1 VALSVWTDSQVVN
14 QLNSGAKWANSTIT
28 FAFPTS
34 ASGLYTGSGETSGFR
49 AFTDAQKTNTRL
61 ALATWDD
68 LIAPDMVEVQ
78 PGANGWMTDIEFGFS
93 TSGVSY
99 AHAYFPS
106 VGSVW
111 FNPNYGST
119 SGGNNLVTP
128 TLGAHG
134 FITYVHEIGHALGL
148 EHMGEYNGANTQ
160 GPSSFQDSTVYSV
173 MSYYGPS
180 WGTGAGNGEGLVA
193 WADWVGADGR
203 RYSPQTPMVND
214 VMAIQAMYGV
224 ETTTRTGDTV
234 YGFNSNVTGAMAS
247 IFNFALNRNPI
258 LTIFDSAGTDT
269 LDLSGYATASVIDLA
284 PGAASSANS
293 MTLNIWIARTADIE
307 NATGGAG
314 ADRISGNALANVLI
328 GNGGNDQLFGFG
340 GNDILIGGAG
350 ADFIDGGFGEDTVIL
365 EAVWDALTV
374 VYDSATMTFT
384 ISGTGIGTDTIV
396 AVEYFRDAGNET
408 RTAAELSGAGPAV
421 VRPVASISAVEA
433 AVAEGNGGDEAARAL
448 RFVVTL
454 SAPAES
460 AESLTWSLAAGS
472 TAGASDF
479 LSDVSG
485 VVTFEAG
492 QTEAVV
498 TLWIAGDRVGEA
510 NETVVVTLSGASAGL
525 RIGTGSASATIL
537 NDDVLPIT
545 GTAGK
550 NTLNGTAGDDSI
562 FGLAGNDRLSGLGGN
577 DILDGGTGNDTMT
590 GGTGNDTYIVDA
602 ARDKVVESTN
612 GGIDTVRTSLA
623 NFVLVANVENLE
635 FTGSATTAFRGTG
648 NVLANVIRGGN
659 GNDTLNGMAGHDH
672 LWGGSGRDSFAFTTA
687 LGATNVDV
695 IGDFNAAEDTILLEN
710 SVMRALGK
718 AGALSAGSFVNGTAA
733 LDVSDRIL
741 FDQAT
746 GALFYD
752 ADGTGAIAAVRFA
765 TIDLAGL
772 QGTVTASDFVII

>member
-1 VALSVWTDSQVVN
+1 VWTDSQVVN
-14 QLNSGAKWANSTIT
+14 QLNSGAKWANATIT

-34 ASGLYTGSGETSGFR
+34 ATGLYTGNGEANGFR
-49 AFTDAQKTNTRL
+49 AFTDAQKEGARL

-68 LIAPDMVEVQ
+68 LIAPDMVEVA

-148 EHMGEYNGANTQ
+148 EHMGEYNGADTQ

-247 IFNFALNRNPI
+247 IFNFAVNRNPI
-258 LTIFDSAGTDT
+258 LTIFDSAGIDT
-269 LDLSGYATASVIDLA
+269 LDLSGYTTGSVIDLA
-284 PGAASSANS
+284 PGAASSANA

-314 ADRISGNALANVLI
+314 ADRISGNALVNVLI
-328 GNGGNDQLFGFG
+328 GNGGNDQLFGLG

-350 ADFIDGGFGEDTVIL
+350 ADFIDGGFGEDTVVL
-365 EAVWDALTV
+365 EAVWDALSV
-374 VYDSATMTFT
+374 VYDSTTMTFT

-396 AVEYFRDAGNET
+396 AVEYFRDAANET

-421 VRPVASISAVEA
+421 VRPVASIAAVEA
-433 AVAEGNGGDEAARAL
+433 SVAEGNGGEEAARAL

-460 AESLTWSLAAGS
+460 ALSIAWSLAAGS
-472 TAGASDF
+472 GAGASDF

-485 VVTFEAG
+485 VVTFEPG

-498 TLWIAGDRVGEA
+498 TLWIAGDRVGEG
-510 NETVVVTLSGASAGL
+510 NETVVVALSGAGAGL

-545 GTAGK
+545 GTAGR
-550 NTLNGTAGDDSI
+550 NTLNGTAGDDAI
-562 FGLAGNDRLSGLGGN
+562 FGLAGNDTLSGLSGN
-577 DILDGGTGNDTMT
+577 DTLDGGTGNDTMT

-602 ARDKVVESTN
+602 ARDKVVESVN
-612 GGIDTVRTSLA
+612 GGIDTVRTTLA
-623 NFVLVANVENLE
+623 NLVLVANVENLE
-635 FTGSATTAFRGTG
+635 FAGSGTTAFRGTG
-648 NVLANVIRGGN
+648 NALANVIRGGN
-659 GNDTLNGMAGHDH
+659 GNDTLNGMAGHDS
-672 LWGGSGRDSFAFTTA
+672 LWGGTGRDSFAFTTA

-695 IGDFNAAEDTILLEN
+695 IGDFNAADDTILLEN

-718 AGALSAGSFVNGTAA
+718 AGALSASAFVNGTAA
-733 LDVSDRIL
+733 LDASDRIL